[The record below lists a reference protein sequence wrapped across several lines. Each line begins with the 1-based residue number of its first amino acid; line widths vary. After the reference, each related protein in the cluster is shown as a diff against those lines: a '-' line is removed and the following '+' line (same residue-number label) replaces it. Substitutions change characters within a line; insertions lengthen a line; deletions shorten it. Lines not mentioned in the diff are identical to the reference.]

1 MTTTSKKGYSM
12 FFGNVG
18 LHVIKFPSDRFG
30 FVGSI
35 PVSCCRRMKADR
47 SAVMGGRAIREGDE
61 LVEYR
66 TMTFETEQEA
76 LDHAVSCGYEAKTP
90 VSA

>member
-1 MTTTSKKGYSM
+1 MIGSK
-12 FFGNVG
+12 VG
-18 LHVIKFPSDRFG
+18 IHVIKFPSGRFG

-35 PVSCCRRMKADR
+35 PVSCCRRMKADK
-47 SAVMGGRAIREGDE
+47 SAIMGGRAIREGDE

-90 VSA
+90 VAA

>member
-1 MTTTSKKGYSM
+1 MIGSK
-12 FFGNVG
+12 VG
-18 LHVIKFPSDRFG
+18 LHVIKFPSGRFG

-35 PVSCCRRMKADR
+35 PVSCCRRMKADK
-47 SAVMGGRAIREGDE
+47 SAIMGGRAIREGDE

-76 LDHAVSCGYEAKTP
+76 LDHADSCGYEAKTP
-90 VSA
+90 VAA